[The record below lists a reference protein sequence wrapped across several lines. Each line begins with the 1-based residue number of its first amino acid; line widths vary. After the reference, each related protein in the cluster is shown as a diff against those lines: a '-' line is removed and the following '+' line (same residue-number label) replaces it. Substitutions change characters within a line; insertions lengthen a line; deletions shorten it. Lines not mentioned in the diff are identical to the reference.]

1 MCKRESKQ
9 VRASRLTLNQL
20 PLLSDF
26 SWLPLHLPCCTC
38 RVYFH
43 KTTDSETDYLVDHSI
58 IMYLIDPAGEFVTF
72 YGKNF
77 TAQQLADSIMQHIRK
92 W

>member
-1 MCKRESKQ
+1 MLYVPSFVKTWYYLRC
-9 VRASRLTLNQL
+9 N
-20 PLLSDF
+20 
-26 SWLPLHLPCCTC
+26 

-43 KTTDSETDYLVDHSI
+43 KTGDSETDYLVDHSI

-77 TAQQLADSIMQHIRK
+77 TARQLADSIMQHIAK

>member
-1 MCKRESKQ
+1 MPHRTLC
-9 VRASRLTLNQL
+9 SRLVTLYVTT
-20 PLLSDF
+20 SVTT
-26 SWLPLHLPCCTC
+26 SSYLHCN

-43 KTTDSETDYLVDHSI
+43 KTGDSETDYLVDHSI

-77 TAQQLADSIMQHIRK
+77 TARQLADSIMQHIAK